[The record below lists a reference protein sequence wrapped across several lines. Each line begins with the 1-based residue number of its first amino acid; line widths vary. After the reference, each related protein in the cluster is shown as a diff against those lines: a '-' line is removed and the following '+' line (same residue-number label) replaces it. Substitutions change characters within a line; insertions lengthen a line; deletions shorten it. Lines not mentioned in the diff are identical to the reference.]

1 MDSKLNWDPDEYG
14 GVEQLIVPSE
24 LLWLPDI
31 LLYTPYLQ
39 QVGNWKKEI

>member
-1 MDSKLNWDPDEYG
+1 MDSKLSWDPDEYG

-31 LLYTPYLQ
+31 VLYNKW
-39 QVGNWKKEI
+39 VKKFNF